1 MSRVSSVTY
10 FVERC
15 RIFCMMYQMTNL
27 RTNQLRIYYLFSE
40 TVSECPGPLDLI
52 VVVDGSD
59 SIFNDDFSAIKT
71 AILGLLDTLILGED
85 NVKFGLVLY
94 SSNITTVLA
103 LSSNKEHIRTRI
115 STLTHSRQ
123 GTNTHLGIRKMN
135 SMFAHHGR
143 KGIPKAGIVI
153 TDGISKLPKK
163 TAAAAAIAKRKNT
176 NMYAVGITKH
186 IDMNELENIASSD
199 ERVISL
205 KNFSQLKIGI
215 TSLMK
220 QVCPVITTTTTT
232 TTTTAATTT
241 TTAATTTA
249 AAATTSAAAAETT
262 ATAATDSSTAAT
274 MPEKSTAET
283 QTLPSDC
290 VTSGNKVT
298 LPNEDIE
305 REEKERGGDDD
316 NAGDDDDSKVS
327 RLPKHRGG
335 SSDEDEYPNS
345 NTSQNNMTPGLL
357 NLLFGRRR
365 ANKTGYRQY
374 RREDDDDYRQY
385 RRDYGGYGHYRRA
398 YFDDDYR
405 HNRQGYG
412 GSSNMY
418 HRYDDK

>member
-1 MSRVSSVTY
+1 M
-10 FVERC
+10 
-15 RIFCMMYQMTNL
+15 
-27 RTNQLRIYYLFSE
+27 
-40 TVSECPGPLDLI
+40 
-52 VVVDGSD
+52 DGSD

-71 AILGLLDTLILGED
+71 AILGLLDALTLGED

-103 LSSNKEHIRTRI
+103 LSSNKEHIRTRVA
-115 STLTHSRQ
+115 TLTHSRQ

-135 SMFAHHGR
+135 LMFAQHGR
-143 KGIPKAGIVI
+143 KGVPKAGIVI

-163 TAAAAAIAKRKNT
+163 TAAAAAIAKRKNI

-205 KNFSQLKIGI
+205 KNFSQLKTGI

-220 QVCPVITTTTTT
+220 QVCPVITTTT
-232 TTTTAATTT
+232 AATTT
-241 TTAATTTA
+241 TTAATT
-249 AAATTSAAAAETT
+249 AAETAT
-262 ATAATDSSTAAT
+262 ATAAATATEQSTI
-274 MPEKSTAET
+274 ET

-290 VTSGNKVT
+290 VTQGHKII
-298 LPNEDIE
+298 LPDEDKE
-305 REEKERGGDDD
+305 RNEKERDYDDGDD
-316 NAGDDDDSKVS
+316 S
-327 RLPKHRGG
+327 RISHLPKHRGG

-345 NTSQNNMTPGLL
+345 KTSQNNMTPGLL

-365 ANKTGYRQY
+365 AINTGYRQY

-398 YFDDDYR
+398 YVDDDYR